1 MRGFDGQYRWFLFR
15 ASPLRDESGKII
27 KWYGTNVDIDDR
39 KRAEEVL
46 GAVRPN
52 WQKGRG
58 SAEQALSLGDPVRRH
73 QPGPRNSTAFMKS
86 TPARQFPQTSLVL
99 VCTRTTY
106 GR

>member
-1 MRGFDGQYRWFLFR
+1 MRRFDGQYRWFLFR

-27 KWYGTNVDIDDR
+27 KWYGTNVDIEDR
-39 KRAEEVL
+39 KRADEEL
-46 GAVRPN
+46 RRSEAQLAEGQRLSRTGTFAWRPGA
-52 WQKGRG
+52 K
-58 SAEQALSLGDPVRRH
+58 D

-86 TPARQFPQTSLVL
+86 TPARQFPQTSSVL